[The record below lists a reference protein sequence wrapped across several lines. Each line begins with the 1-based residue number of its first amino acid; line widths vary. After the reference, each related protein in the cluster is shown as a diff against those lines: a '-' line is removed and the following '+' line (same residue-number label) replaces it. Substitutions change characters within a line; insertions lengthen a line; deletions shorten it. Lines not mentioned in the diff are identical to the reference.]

1 MGLLDR
7 LIVTSAAAHDAGADL
22 TVDVSGA
29 SDAQVLGTLVSAFG
43 ADDSCREIQVR
54 RDGVLLG
61 TVTREAT
68 IAVVGDGLKGVGA
81 SDAMLLPGVG
91 NYSTTNWICP
101 RRDCGYTLMTIV
113 LDDAPRCARHPDQAL
128 VLQG

>member
-7 LIVTSAAAHDAGADL
+7 LIVTNAAAPEAGADL

-43 ADDSCREIQVR
+43 ADESCREIQVR

-61 TVTREAT
+61 SVNRDAT
-68 IAVVGDGLKGVGA
+68 IAFVGDGLKGVGA

-91 NYSTTNWICP
+91 NYSTTHWVCP
-101 RRDCGYTLMTIV
+101 RRDCGYSLVTIV
-113 LDDAPRCARHPDQAL
+113 FDDAPNCARHPDQPL